1 MSLQLSEFS
10 RQIGAARVAVN
21 AADTLVTQAAAVLD
35 LFEAHDGELV
45 DGFSIQAGWAPFML
59 VERGEGRFDVA
70 APDFAT
76 KTPEH
81 VGWVTDLT
89 LALWVLNGQV
99 TLARELPEAAARPI
113 HFADTVLCSRGIEG
127 AERLVMSR
135 TSRRDAADDSGWFID
150 VFPQPEHQRDAADFV
165 RWPAYQTLTIN
176 KHIARALALPEGYG
190 AIVSETRIDAIIEL
204 AGNTVAV
211 RGPL

>member
-1 MSLQLSEFS
+1 MTLQLSEFS
-10 RQIGAARVAVN
+10 RQIGAALVAVN
-21 AADTLVTQAAAVLD
+21 AADSLVTQAAAVLD
-35 LFEAHDGELV
+35 LFESHSAELV

-99 TLARELPEAAARPI
+99 TVARAVPDAAARPI
-113 HFADTVLCSRGIEG
+113 HFSDSVLCYRGIEG

-135 TSRRDAADDSGWFID
+135 TSRRDAPDDSGWYVD
-150 VFPQPEHQRDAADFV
+150 VFPQPDQQRDPAEFV
-165 RWPAYQTLTIN
+165 RWPAYQTLGIN

-190 AIVSETRIDAIIEL
+190 AIVSESRIDAIIEL
-204 AGNTVAV
+204 EGNTVAV